1 MCFTVRKINIML
13 SLLLV
18 VVCSWGQV
26 TDAKNFTI
34 TPQTVVKTNLP
45 KQAPCLFELQD
56 ILRERF
62 GQSAIMGG
70 LRAKGNSVIEL
81 WTDSELEGKEHYI
94 LDISANKQIAPQHIE
109 KCKKLNLLP
118 TSHQTNRI
126 LYPGIIQLIPKSACT
141 EVTHFYPFQYYA

>member
-94 LDISANKQIAPQHIE
+94 LDISANKML
-109 KCKKLNLLP
+109 LNIFRNLKSLIFFRPVIRP
-118 TSHQTNRI
+118 TEFF
-126 LYPGIIQLIPKSACT
+126 IP
-141 EVTHFYPFQYYA
+141 E

>member
-81 WTDSELEGKEHYI
+81 WADSELEGKKHYI

-126 LYPGIIQLIPKSACT
+126 LYPGIIQLIPKSA
-141 EVTHFYPFQYYA
+141 

>member
-18 VVCSWGQV
+18 VVCSWGQA

-126 LYPGIIQLIPKSACT
+126 LYPGIIQLIPKSA
-141 EVTHFYPFQYYA
+141 

>member
-1 MCFTVRKINIML
+1 MCFTIRKINIML

-126 LYPGIIQLIPKSACT
+126 LYPGIIQLIPKSA
-141 EVTHFYPFQYYA
+141 

>member
-1 MCFTVRKINIML
+1 MCFTVRKINIIL

-126 LYPGIIQLIPKSACT
+126 LYPGIIQLIPKFA
-141 EVTHFYPFQYYA
+141 

>member
-18 VVCSWGQV
+18 VICSWGQV

-126 LYPGIIQLIPKSACT
+126 LYPGIIQLIPKSA
-141 EVTHFYPFQYYA
+141 

>member
-81 WTDSELEGKEHYI
+81 WTDSELEGKQHYI

-126 LYPGIIQLIPKSACT
+126 LYPGIIQLIPKSA
-141 EVTHFYPFQYYA
+141 

>member
-118 TSHQTNRI
+118 TTHQTNRI
-126 LYPGIIQLIPKSACT
+126 LYPGIIQLIPKSA
-141 EVTHFYPFQYYA
+141 

>member
-1 MCFTVRKINIML
+1 ML

-45 KQAPCLFELQD
+45 KQALCLFELQD

-126 LYPGIIQLIPKSACT
+126 LYPGIIQLIPKSA
-141 EVTHFYPFQYYA
+141 

>member
-56 ILRERF
+56 LLRERF

-126 LYPGIIQLIPKSACT
+126 LYPGIIQLIPKSA
-141 EVTHFYPFQYYA
+141 

>member
-94 LDISANKQIAPQHIE
+94 LDISANEQIAPQHIE

-126 LYPGIIQLIPKSACT
+126 LYPGIIQLIPKSA
-141 EVTHFYPFQYYA
+141 

>member
-109 KCKKLNLLP
+109 KCEKLNLLP

-126 LYPGIIQLIPKSACT
+126 LYPGIIQLIPKSA
-141 EVTHFYPFQYYA
+141 

>member
-45 KQAPCLFELQD
+45 KQALCLFELQD

-81 WTDSELEGKEHYI
+81 WADSELEGKEHYI

-126 LYPGIIQLIPKSACT
+126 LYPGIIQLIPKSA
-141 EVTHFYPFQYYA
+141 

>member
-81 WTDSELEGKEHYI
+81 WTDSELEGKAHYI

-126 LYPGIIQLIPKSACT
+126 LYPGIIQLIPKSA
-141 EVTHFYPFQYYA
+141 

>member
-1 MCFTVRKINIML
+1 MCFTVRQINIML

-18 VVCSWGQV
+18 VVCFWGQV

-126 LYPGIIQLIPKSACT
+126 LYPGIIQLIPKSA
-141 EVTHFYPFQYYA
+141 

>member
-126 LYPGIIQLIPKSACT
+126 LYPGIIQLIPT
-141 EVTHFYPFQYYA
+141 FL

>member
-1 MCFTVRKINIML
+1 ML
-13 SLLLV
+13 SILLV

-126 LYPGIIQLIPKSACT
+126 LYPGIIQLIPKSA
-141 EVTHFYPFQYYA
+141 

>member
-81 WTDSELEGKEHYI
+81 WTDSELEGKEQYI
-94 LDISANKQIAPQHIE
+94 RDISANKQIAPQHIE

-126 LYPGIIQLIPKSACT
+126 LYPGIIQLIPKSA
-141 EVTHFYPFQYYA
+141 

>member
-18 VVCSWGQV
+18 EVCSWGQV

-126 LYPGIIQLIPKSACT
+126 LYPGIIQLIPKSA
-141 EVTHFYPFQYYA
+141 

>member
-1 MCFTVRKINIML
+1 MCFTVRKINIIL

-81 WTDSELEGKEHYI
+81 WADSELEGKEHYI

-126 LYPGIIQLIPKSACT
+126 LYPGIIQLIPKSA
-141 EVTHFYPFQYYA
+141 

>member
-70 LRAKGNSVIEL
+70 LRAKGNLVIEL

-126 LYPGIIQLIPKSACT
+126 LYPGIIQLIPKSA
-141 EVTHFYPFQYYA
+141 

>member
-118 TSHQTNRI
+118 TSHQTIRI
-126 LYPGIIQLIPKSACT
+126 LYPGIIQLIPKSA
-141 EVTHFYPFQYYA
+141 

>member
-1 MCFTVRKINIML
+1 MCFNVRKINIML

-126 LYPGIIQLIPKSACT
+126 LYPGIIQLIPKSA
-141 EVTHFYPFQYYA
+141 

>member
-34 TPQTVVKTNLP
+34 TPQTVVKTNFP

-126 LYPGIIQLIPKSACT
+126 LYPGIIQLIPKSA
-141 EVTHFYPFQYYA
+141 

>member
-62 GQSAIMGG
+62 GKAPLWEGYGQKAIRLSSFGQTLSWKG
-70 LRAKGNSVIEL
+70 KNIIYSIYRRTNKLLLNILRNVKSLIFFRPVIR
-81 WTDSELEGKEHYI
+81 
-94 LDISANKQIAPQHIE
+94 
-109 KCKKLNLLP
+109 P
-118 TSHQTNRI
+118 TEFF
-126 LYPGIIQLIPKSACT
+126 IP
-141 EVTHFYPFQYYA
+141 E

>member
-118 TSHQTNRI
+118 TIHQTNRI
-126 LYPGIIQLIPKSACT
+126 LYPGIIQLIPKSA
-141 EVTHFYPFQYYA
+141 

>member
-56 ILRERF
+56 ILRNVKSLIFFRP
-62 GQSAIMGG
+62 
-70 LRAKGNSVIEL
+70 VIR
-81 WTDSELEGKEHYI
+81 
-94 LDISANKQIAPQHIE
+94 
-109 KCKKLNLLP
+109 P
-118 TSHQTNRI
+118 TEFF
-126 LYPGIIQLIPKSACT
+126 IP
-141 EVTHFYPFQYYA
+141 E

>member
-1 MCFTVRKINIML
+1 ML
-13 SLLLV
+13 YRQKNQYHV
-18 VVCSWGQV
+18 VAAVVCSWGQV

-126 LYPGIIQLIPKSACT
+126 LYPGIIQLIPKSA
-141 EVTHFYPFQYYA
+141 

>member
-45 KQAPCLFELQD
+45 KQAPCLFARH
-56 ILRERF
+56 IERT
-62 GQSAIMGG
+62 I
-70 LRAKGNSVIEL
+70 RAKRHYGRV
-81 WTDSELEGKEHYI
+81 TGKRQFGYRA
-94 LDISANKQIAPQHIE
+94 LDR
-109 KCKKLNLLP
+109 L
-118 TSHQTNRI
+118 
-126 LYPGIIQLIPKSACT
+126 
-141 EVTHFYPFQYYA
+141 

>member
-81 WTDSELEGKEHYI
+81 WTDSEMEGKEHYI

-126 LYPGIIQLIPKSACT
+126 LYPGIIQLIPKSA
-141 EVTHFYPFQYYA
+141 

>member
-34 TPQTVVKTNLP
+34 IPQTVVKTNLP

-81 WTDSELEGKEHYI
+81 WADSELEGKEHYI

-126 LYPGIIQLIPKSACT
+126 LYPGIIQLIPKSA
-141 EVTHFYPFQYYA
+141 

>member
-45 KQAPCLFELQD
+45 KQAPCLYELQD

-126 LYPGIIQLIPKSACT
+126 LYPGIIQLIPKSA
-141 EVTHFYPFQYYA
+141 

>member
-81 WTDSELEGKEHYI
+81 WADSELEGKEHYI

-126 LYPGIIQLIPKSACT
+126 LYPGIIQLIPKSA
-141 EVTHFYPFQYYA
+141 

>member
-1 MCFTVRKINIML
+1 ML

-62 GQSAIMGG
+62 GLSAIMGG

-126 LYPGIIQLIPKSACT
+126 LYPGIIQLIPKSA
-141 EVTHFYPFQYYA
+141 

>member
-94 LDISANKQIAPQHIE
+94 LDISANKQIAPQHIG

-126 LYPGIIQLIPKSACT
+126 LYPGIIQLIPKSA
-141 EVTHFYPFQYYA
+141 

>member
-94 LDISANKQIAPQHIE
+94 LDISAHKQIAPQHIE

-126 LYPGIIQLIPKSACT
+126 LYPGIIQLIPKSA
-141 EVTHFYPFQYYA
+141 

>member
-126 LYPGIIQLIPKSACT
+126 LYPGIIQLIPKFA
-141 EVTHFYPFQYYA
+141 

>member
-70 LRAKGNSVIEL
+70 LRAKSNSVIEL

-126 LYPGIIQLIPKSACT
+126 LYPGIIQLIRKSA
-141 EVTHFYPFQYYA
+141 

>member
-56 ILRERF
+56 ILRDRF

-126 LYPGIIQLIPKSACT
+126 LYPGIIQLNPKSA
-141 EVTHFYPFQYYA
+141 